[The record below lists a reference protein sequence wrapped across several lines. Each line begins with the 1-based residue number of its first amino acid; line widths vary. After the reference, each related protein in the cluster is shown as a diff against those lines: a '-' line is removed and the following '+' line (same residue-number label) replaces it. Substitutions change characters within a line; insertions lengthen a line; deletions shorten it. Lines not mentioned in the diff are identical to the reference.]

1 MAAHPDAS
9 GSRLSSTAPEQPW
22 ATAEQPCAHGAD
34 SPGEGE
40 ETPAGTVLTHAEH
53 GRSVVEL
60 HGEIDLAVVLATTP
74 RLYALTAAPAPQLVA
89 DLRPVTFIDC
99 SGLALLVDIRA
110 RALASGG
117 AFTLVCADPRVLR
130 LLRITGLEDI
140 LVPVPAPQALP
151 EQPDRDTANAAD
163 TDGGGTDG
171 AGRSGRSGRGRRRPR
186 ELTPPAP
193 HPIGVPASPR

>member
-22 ATAEQPCAHGAD
+22 ATAEQPCAYGAD

-40 ETPAGTVLTHAEH
+40 ETPAGTVLTRAEH

-171 AGRSGRSGRGRRRPR
+171 AAGPGGADAAGGRES
-186 ELTPPAP
+186 
-193 HPIGVPASPR
+193 

>member
-1 MAAHPDAS
+1 MAPHPDAS

-22 ATAEQPCAHGAD
+22 ATAEQPWAGGAGT
-34 SPGEGE
+34 PGEGE
-40 ETPAGTVLTHAEH
+40 EAPAGTVLTRAER

-110 RALASGG
+110 RVLASGG

-130 LLRITGLEDI
+130 LLRITGLEDV
-140 LVPVPAPQALP
+140 LVPVPAPEALP
-151 EQPDRDTANAAD
+151 EQPDRNAANAANAALPA
-163 TDGGGTDG
+163 DGRADVTDG
-171 AGRSGRSGRGRRRPR
+171 ADGRGCTDGPDAAGGRK
-186 ELTPPAP
+186 
-193 HPIGVPASPR
+193 G